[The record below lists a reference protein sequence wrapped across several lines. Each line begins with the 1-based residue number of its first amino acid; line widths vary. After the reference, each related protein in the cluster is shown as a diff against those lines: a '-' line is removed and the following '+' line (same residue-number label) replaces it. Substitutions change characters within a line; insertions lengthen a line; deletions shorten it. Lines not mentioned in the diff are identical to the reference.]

1 MRTVTERQGNEW
13 QGNSVELLVAHFQ
26 ACCWELLMPI
36 HCPITVNCLNAE
48 EFEQVDYRVL
58 GQAYTCQNELGRL
71 CEESAYEA
79 DVKAR
84 LLSDGFRSV
93 LTQVPVTVTY
103 GDFSKRYYLD
113 MVADNALYEFKT
125 EAHFVPEHDAQL
137 LNYMFLLGLRRAKL
151 LNFRSSKVQGKIVAT
166 SLTPEV
172 RRSFTAVTTRWRDL
186 TPACAALRQYLCELM
201 EDWGAF
207 LALPLYQE
215 ALVHMLGGYSNV
227 EEPVGLRRNGIELG
241 TQRMLVYAPKVA
253 FRLTAVTEDTIFLES
268 HLRRLLALTNL
279 KAIQWINLNH
289 AQIEF
294 TTVF

>member
-1 MRTVTERQGNEW
+1 MALTCLTLAHSRQRVVTGTKRQGNEW
-13 QGNSVELLVAHFQ
+13 QGNSLALLFVRSRV
-26 ACCWELLMPI
+26 CGWELRMPI

-48 EFEQVDYRVL
+48 EFEQVDYRVM

-71 CEESAYEA
+71 CDEGVYEA

-84 LLSDGFRSV
+84 VLAQGFRSV
-93 LTQVPVTVTY
+93 LTGIPVTVTH

-113 MVADNALYEFKT
+113 LVADNALYEFKT
-125 EAHFVPEHDAQL
+125 DAHFVPEHDAQL
-137 LNYMFLLGLRRAKL
+137 LNYMFLLGLQRAKL

-172 RRSFTAVTTRWRDL
+172 RR
-186 TPACAALRQYLCELM
+186 
-201 EDWGAF
+201 
-207 LALPLYQE
+207 
-215 ALVHMLGGYSNV
+215 
-227 EEPVGLRRNGIELG
+227 
-241 TQRMLVYAPKVA
+241 
-253 FRLTAVTEDTIFLES
+253 LTAVTDDPSFLES

-289 AQIEF
+289 VQIEF